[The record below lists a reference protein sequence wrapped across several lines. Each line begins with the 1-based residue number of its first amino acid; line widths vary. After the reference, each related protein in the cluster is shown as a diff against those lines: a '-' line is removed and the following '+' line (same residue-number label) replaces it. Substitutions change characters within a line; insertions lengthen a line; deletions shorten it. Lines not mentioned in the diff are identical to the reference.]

1 MRSFE
6 ELVAEA
12 QAADVAGWGFG
23 WLDGRATE
31 ERPPWGYARLQAE
44 RLAAVRSALTTMI
57 ATTRQEKG
65 CILYAFA
72 EDVSEPGVL
81 RIVERWESWETLAAH
96 GKAPHMKVWSDFLK
110 ATATVLDREVTA
122 YEAGETKPL

>member
-1 MRSFE
+1 MI
-6 ELVAEA
+6 LVIGHVKIAPA
-12 QAADVAGWGFG
+12 NV
-23 WLDGRATE
+23 
-31 ERPPWGYARLQAE
+31 
-44 RLAAVRSALTTMI
+44 AAVRPTLQTMI

-81 RIVERWESWETLAAH
+81 RIVERWESWEALAAH

-110 ATATVLDREVTA
+110 ATATVLDREVIA